1 MVDDRPF
8 GIIIL
13 AILSILGAVQAGFM
27 TLQVLHVLPAFT
39 GPGFVVVPDLIVA
52 LICGLLALAFTWI
65 AYVFWTI
72 NLSDWYSVL
81 SISLLNLTLIILS
94 GVSLA
99 VSIGMMG
106 KGSSR
111 NLLLSGIMIYGGI
124 LTYCLLLD
132 KKRAFWSMQV

>member
-1 MVDDRPF
+1 VINDRPF

-13 AILSILGAVQAGFM
+13 AVLSILGATQAGFM
-27 TLQVLHVLPAFT
+27 TLQVLQVLPEVS
-39 GPGFVVVPDLIVA
+39 GPGFVVVPNLFVA
-52 LICGLLALAFTWI
+52 LICGLLALAFAHV

-81 SISLLNLTLIILS
+81 SISVLNLALIILS
-94 GVSLA
+94 GMSLA

-132 KKRAFWSMQV
+132 KKRAFWSIQA

>member
-1 MVDDRPF
+1 MINDRPF
-8 GIIIL
+8 GIVIL
-13 AILSILGAVQAGFM
+13 ATLAMLGAAQAVVM
-27 TLQVLHVLPAFT
+27 SLQVLQVLPATT
-39 GPGFVVVPDLIVA
+39 GHSFVVVPDLIVA
-52 LICGLLALAFTWI
+52 FIFGLLALAFTWI
-65 AYVFWTI
+65 SYVFWTI

-81 SISLLNLTLIILS
+81 SISLLNLALIILS

-124 LTYCLLLD
+124 LTCCLLLD
-132 KKRAFWSMQV
+132 KKRAFWRMQA

>member
-1 MVDDRPF
+1 MINDRPI

-13 AILSILGAVQAGFM
+13 AVLAMLGAAQAGFM
-27 TLQVLHVLPAFT
+27 TVQVLHVLPALS
-39 GPGFVVVPDLIVA
+39 GPGFVVIPDLIVA

-81 SISLLNLTLIILS
+81 SISLLNLALIILS

-99 VSIGMMG
+99 ISIGMMG
-106 KGSSR
+106 NGSSR
-111 NLLLSGIMIYGGI
+111 NLLLSGIMIYGGT

-132 KKRAFWSMQV
+132 KKRAFWSMQA

>member
-1 MVDDRPF
+1 MINDRPF

-13 AILSILGAVQAGFM
+13 AVLSILGATQAGFM
-27 TLQVLHVLPAFT
+27 TVQVLHVLPALS

-81 SISLLNLTLIILS
+81 SISLLNLALIILS
-94 GVSLA
+94 GMSLVVFSA
-99 VSIGMMG
+99 MMVMG
-106 KGSSR
+106 LPWKM
-111 NLLLSGIMIYGGI
+111 LVSGIIINGCI
-124 LTYCLLLD
+124 LLYCLLLD
-132 KKRAFWSMQV
+132 KKRAFGSLRT

>member
-81 SISLLNLTLIILS
+81 SISLLNLALIILS